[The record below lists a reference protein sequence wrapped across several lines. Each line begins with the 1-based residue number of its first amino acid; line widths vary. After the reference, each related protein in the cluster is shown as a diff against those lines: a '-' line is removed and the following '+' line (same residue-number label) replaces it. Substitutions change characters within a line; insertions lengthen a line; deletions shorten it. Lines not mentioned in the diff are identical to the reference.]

1 MDTNSFLL
9 RTLIADKLISERDV
23 VRAQERPGDP
33 LESLVNLGVI
43 SHRALAIT
51 RAKVCEYPFV
61 DLPLYEIEH
70 KNAGI
75 LPRALAEKY
84 HVFPLFVFEQTV
96 TVAMLDPLN
105 LQAIDQVRQIVK
117 REVEPVVCDAQLL
130 KGLIARA
137 YSLGQSGIVNKATDA
152 SGEKELT
159 TGDEPIVAATQQILM
174 AALEMGASDIHINPD
189 EEVLH
194 LRYRVDGTLR
204 PLQGPPKDMHA
215 GIVQRLKVLAKLDLT
230 QTRKPQDGKFRFSGN
245 NSYVDIRLSTLP
257 TIHGENVVMR
267 LLRSASAVGNVKDL
281 SMPDDMTAWFEES
294 IRKPH
299 GMIVVTGPTGSGKT
313 TTLYTALAAVNSPT
327 RNIMTIEDPVE
338 IRLPLVRQIQVNHEV
353 GLTFASALR
362 SILRQ
367 DPNVVLVGEIRDEE
381 TAKIANQAALTGHLV
396 LSTLHT
402 NDALGSL
409 PRLKAF
415 GVPGYAINNGLLCC
429 VAQRLA
435 KKVCGQCAVPD
446 SEDAERIASFGLTPE
461 QVSGLRRGSGCPDC
475 GNLGTR
481 GRMAVFE
488 MLRITTRLRALI
500 EHDRAMTEVG
510 AAAALDGF
518 RPMWHDGLRKA
529 IAGRI
534 PLSELDKLKA
544 EIENEKLDQV
554 SASSEATAE
563 LRRAA

>member
-9 RTLIADKLISERDV
+9 RTLIADKLITERDV
-23 VRAQERPGDP
+23 TRAQERPGDP
-33 LESLVNLGVI
+33 LESLVTLGVI

-70 KNAGI
+70 KNAG
-75 LPRALAEKY
+75 LFPRALAEKFQA
-84 HVFPLFVFEQTV
+84 FPLFVFEQTV

-105 LQAIDQVRQIVK
+105 LQAIDQIRQLVK

-137 YSLGQSGIVNKATDA
+137 YSLGQSGQVARAADSTSMD
-152 SGEKELT
+152 KELT
-159 TGDEPIVAATQQILM
+159 TGDEPIVAATQQILI
-174 AALEMGASDIHINPD
+174 AALETGASDIHVNPD
-189 EEVLH
+189 EDVLH
-194 LRYRVDGTLR
+194 LRYRVDGSLR
-204 PLQGPPKDMHA
+204 PMQGPPKDMHQ

-230 QTRKPQDGKFRFSGN
+230 QTRKPQDGKFRFTHN
-245 NSYVDIRLSTLP
+245 NNYVDIRLSTLP

-267 LLRSASAVGNVKDL
+267 LLRSASAVGSVKDL
-281 SMPDDMTAWFEES
+281 VMPDDMTEWFSEI

-313 TTLYTALAAVNSPT
+313 TTLYTALAAVNSPN

-338 IRLPLVRQIQVNHEV
+338 IRLPMVRQIQVNHEV
-353 GLTFASALR
+353 GLTFATALR

-381 TAKIANQAALTGHLV
+381 TAKIAIQAALTGHLV

-435 KKVCGQCAVPD
+435 KKVCPGCAAADTQDIDRVR
-446 SEDAERIASFGLTPE
+446 EFNLTPD
-461 QVSGLRRGSGCPDC
+461 QVTGLRRGAGCPDC

-481 GRMAVFE
+481 GRLAVFE
-488 MLRITTRLRALI
+488 MLRITPRLRHAI
-500 EHDRAMTEVG
+500 ELDRPMAEV
-510 AAAALDGF
+510 AKVAALDGF

-529 IAGRI
+529 MAGLI
-534 PLSELDKLKA
+534 PLAELDKLKA
-544 EIENEKLDQV
+544 EVEAERHGLPALDE
-554 SASSEATAE
+554 SEAR
-563 LRRAA
+563 LAA

>member
-9 RTLIADKLISERDV
+9 RTLIADKLITERDV
-23 VRAQERPGDP
+23 ARAQERPGDP
-33 LESLVNLGVI
+33 LESLVTLGVI
-43 SHRALAIT
+43 SHRSLAIT

-70 KNAGI
+70 KNAAI

-84 HVFPLFVFEQTV
+84 QVFPLFVFEQTV

-117 REVEPVVCDAQLL
+117 REIEPVVCDAQLL

-137 YSLGQSGIVNKATDA
+137 YSLAQSGS
-152 SGEKELT
+152 SGKNSDSTADKDLT
-159 TGDEPIVAATQQILM
+159 TGDEPIVAATHQILI
-174 AALEMGASDIHINPD
+174 AALEMGASDIHVNPD

-230 QTRKPQDGKFRFSGN
+230 QTRKPQDGKFRFSHN
-245 NSYVDIRLSTLP
+245 NAYADIRLSTLP

-267 LLRSASAVGNVKDL
+267 LLRSASAVGNIKEL
-281 SMPDDMTAWFEES
+281 CMPDDMTGWFTEA
-294 IRKPH
+294 IHKPH

-313 TTLYTALAAVNSPT
+313 TTLYTALAAVNNPT

-381 TAKIANQAALTGHLV
+381 TAKIAIQAALTGHLV

-402 NDALGSL
+402 NDALGAL
-409 PRLKAF
+409 PRMKAF

-429 VAQRLA
+429 VAQRLT
-435 KKVCGQCAVPD
+435 KRVCPHCAVSD
-446 SEDAERIASFGLTPE
+446 VENQERIAAFDITSDQARGLKVGT
-461 QVSGLRRGSGCPDC
+461 GCPEC

-481 GRMAVFE
+481 GRLAVFE
-488 MLRITTRLRALI
+488 MLRITSRLRALI
-500 EHDRAMTEVG
+500 EQDRPLNEVG
-510 AAAALDGF
+510 NAAKLDGF

-529 IAGRI
+529 LAGQI
-534 PLSELDKLKA
+534 PLAELDKLRA
-544 EIENEKLDQV
+544 EIE
-554 SASSEATAE
+554 SESTPAQQAQLPE
-563 LRRAA
+563 ARLAA

>member
-9 RTLIADKLISERDV
+9 RTLIADKLITERDLS
-23 VRAQERPGDP
+23 RAQERPGDP

-70 KNAGI
+70 KNAAL
-75 LPRALAEKY
+75 LPRALAEKFQ
-84 HVFPLFVFEQTV
+84 VFPLFVFEQTV
-96 TVAMLDPLN
+96 TVAMIDPLN

-117 REVEPVVCDAQLL
+117 REIEPVVCDAQLL

-137 YSLGQSGIVNKATDA
+137 YSLGQSGMSAKSSDA
-152 SGEKELT
+152 AQGDKDLT
-159 TGDEPIVAATQQILM
+159 TGDEPIVAATHQVLIT
-174 AALEMGASDIHINPD
+174 ALELGASDIHVNPD

-204 PLQGPPKDMHA
+204 AMQGPPKDMHA

-230 QTRKPQDGKFRFSGN
+230 QTRKPQDGKFRFPHN
-245 NSYVDIRLSTLP
+245 NAYVDIRLSTLP

-267 LLRSASAVGNVKDL
+267 LLRPASAVGNIKDL
-281 SMPDDMTAWFEES
+281 SMPDDMTGWFNEA

-313 TTLYTALAAVNSPT
+313 TTLYTALAAVNAPT

-367 DPNVVLVGEIRDEE
+367 DPNVVLVGEIRDED
-381 TAKIANQAALTGHLV
+381 TAKIAIQAALTGHLV

-402 NDALGSL
+402 NDALGAI

-435 KKVCGQCAVPD
+435 KKVCPHCAISGADEPERM
-446 SEDAERIASFGLTPE
+446 SEYGIPAEQA
-461 QVSGLRRGSGCPDC
+461 SGLRHGTGCPEC

-481 GRMAVFE
+481 GRLAVFE
-488 MLRITTRLRALI
+488 MLRVTPRLRSLI
-500 EHDRAMTEVG
+500 EQDRPMHEISNS
-510 AAAALDGF
+510 AAIDGF
-518 RPMWHDGLRKA
+518 KPMWHDGLRKA
-529 IAGRI
+529 LAGLI
-534 PLSELDKLKA
+534 PLSELDKLRA
-544 EIENEKLDQV
+544 EIESDSLGAGVESVPETRL
-554 SASSEATAE
+554 
-563 LRRAA
+563 AA